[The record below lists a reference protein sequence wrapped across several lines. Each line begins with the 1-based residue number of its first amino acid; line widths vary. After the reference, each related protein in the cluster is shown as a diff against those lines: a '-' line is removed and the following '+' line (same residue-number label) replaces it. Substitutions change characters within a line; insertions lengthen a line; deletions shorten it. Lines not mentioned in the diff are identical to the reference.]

1 MISIYQSKA
10 NIYVESVYKIVYPHR
25 YVRGILKGRGTRA
38 LSILLPIDYTP
49 SYMMDV
55 QSVNSF
61 FISYGVYV

>member
-25 YVRGILKGRGTRA
+25 YVRGILKGGKSFIYPFADRF
-38 LSILLPIDYTP
+38 TP

-55 QSVNSF
+55 QSVDSF